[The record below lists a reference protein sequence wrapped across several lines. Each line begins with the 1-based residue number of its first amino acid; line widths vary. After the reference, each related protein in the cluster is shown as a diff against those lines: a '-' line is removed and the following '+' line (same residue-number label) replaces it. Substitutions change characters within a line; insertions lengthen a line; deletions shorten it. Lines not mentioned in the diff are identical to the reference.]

1 MNATTTAEAV
11 QLVPGNSLLT
21 NTPEE
26 SRALALKMARL
37 VIKTTQPD
45 AAIREKLR
53 PIYAEDAGMLIAIG
67 QTVAIEFSTI
77 AAANNYWKD
86 VTLQTNVHQ
95 LPTQRDAKGSNA
107 SHSGYEN
114 ALTVAMADIR
124 ARAEAH
130 GEPSLR
136 NGVLYFGATAI
147 PKPDYEIVT
156 ALQSSHGC
164 SATIFVARDNGF
176 IRVATNIF
184 RAGSRGIGTELDR
197 SGPVIEPLRKGV
209 PYRGQADILGVL
221 HDTYYEPIKDSAG
234 TVIGAFLVGFPLSIK

>member
-1 MNATTTAEAV
+1 MKNSTETV

-21 NTPEE
+21 KTPEE
-26 SRALALKMARL
+26 GRALAVKMARL
-37 VIKTTQPD
+37 IIKATQPD

-67 QTVAIEFSTI
+67 HTVALEFSTI

-86 VTLQTNVHQ
+86 VVLQTNVHQ
-95 LPTQRDAKGSNA
+95 PPTQRDAQGGNT
-107 SHSGYEN
+107 SHSRNEH

-124 ARAEAH
+124 ARAEVH

-136 NGVLYFGATAI
+136 NGALYFGATAI

-156 ALQSSHGC
+156 AIQSAHGC
-164 SATIFVARDNGF
+164 TATIFAARDKGF

-184 RAGSRGIGTELDR
+184 RAGNRGIGTELDP
-197 SGPVIEPLRKGV
+197 SGPVIEPLRKGLS
-209 PYRGQADILGVL
+209 YRGQADILGVL
-221 HDTYYEPIKDSAG
+221 HDTYYEPIKDSTGA
-234 TVIGAFLVGFPLSIK
+234 VIGAFLVGFPLSMK